1 MSIVFENV
9 WVLLTVAGVALVIVY
24 GIRQAKPEW
33 GYWPLLIPLAIVGA
47 AFGLDA
53 MVQTNTEAINEIISS
68 SKQAAINGDVKTL
81 MAFVSPD
88 YSDRSHRSKA
98 AIENEVKQVLSAA
111 AIKKVKIQSH
121 LLTINAGT
129 AHSELNVVVHL
140 GEGNRYTEM
149 GSLVFVGVELSY
161 EKLGKKW
168 FISSAEVV
176 SVNNQ
181 PWNW

>member
-88 YSDRSHRSKA
+88 YSDSSHRSKSA
-98 AIENEVKQVLSAA
+98 LENEVEGVLNGLS
-111 AIKKVKIQSH
+111 IKKVKTQSH
-121 LLTINAGT
+121 LLTLNENT
-129 AHSELNVVVHL
+129 ARSELNVVVHL
-140 GEGNRYTEM
+140 GEGNRYAEM
-149 GSLVFVGVELSY
+149 GSLMFIGVELDY
-161 EKLGKKW
+161 EKLGEKW
-168 FISSAEVV
+168 YISSADIV
-176 SVNNQ
+176 SVNDQ